1 MPELRQVQD
10 EVGNTATPAPV
21 DPRRFLPDETGGR
34 GPSLPGGNSYADVVA
49 AGNGGINPRVGTRDD
64 GTTIRMFDP
73 DNPNRQGNP
82 TPKPQI
88 DPSSLFSDPGLGGGR
103 APTPAPRVDN
113 PRVMP
118 GPKINLDTLP
128 GNLTGIGGGR
138 ATPLPKTR
146 TRQTVKTPA
155 PRVDNPRVM
164 PAPTPAPTPA
174 PSGDFQSNVDF
185 MNQMATKNAQVGS
198 DGQAVMPSFSYDPAT
213 NEYVRDSSAFG
224 LTGDTA
230 LTRYSPEEFQAEF
243 GRALA
248 KKGAPAPDPAP
259 KPKPKP
265 KVIPKPKPKV
275 IVDPVKPKKGTAPR
289 GKITDRRTRGRG
301 R

>member
-1 MPELRQVQD
+1 
-10 EVGNTATPAPV
+10 
-21 DPRRFLPDETGGR
+21 
-34 GPSLPGGNSYADVVA
+34 
-49 AGNGGINPRVGTRDD
+49 
-64 GTTIRMFDP
+64 
-73 DNPNRQGNP
+73 
-82 TPKPQI
+82 
-88 DPSSLFSDPGLGGGR
+88 
-103 APTPAPRVDN
+103 
-113 PRVMP
+113 MP

-198 DGQAVMPSFSYDPAT
+198 DGQAVMPSYSYDPAT

-265 KVIPKPKPKV
+265 KVMPKPKPKVTPKPKPKV
-275 IVDPVKPKKGTAPR
+275 ISDPVKPKKKAVPQ
-289 GKITDRRTRGRG
+289 GKITDRRTKRQGR
-301 R
+301 